1 MERPVKKQ
9 QQVAQVAQ
17 DEIKEEHLLAFIAKE
32 KYEDEQQCKT
42 ELEKYCKELKE
53 ADENFKVNEK
63 VKEICGKKEEERCTG
78 LKAKVKDELGDFDT
92 DLEASVDDIKD
103 EVCEK
108 YEEKCIL
115 LEEAGD
121 DDLKKNSVKLR
132 EGCYKLKREK
142 VVEEL
147 LFRTLGG
154 DANEVNKCKGKMKDV
169 CPVLSRES
177 DELMSLCLN
186 PTKTCKTME
195 SKLKDVC
202 KTLKKELDQKNLEKD
217 FHKKLEKC
225 HFYEQASTDAKC
237 QDFEKK
243 CKEKNIRYEAPESD
257 LSPVKSK
264 ASFLRS
270 IGLDDVHKSAE
281 KDDIIIGKKGVDVPR
296 RLGTDFLQDLLLALS
311 QDENVNESRIER

>member
-1 MERPVKKQ
+1 M
-9 QQVAQVAQ
+9 
-17 DEIKEEHLLAFIAKE
+17 LLE
-32 KYEDEQQCKT
+32 GT
-42 ELEKYCKELKE
+42 GNGELK
-53 ADENFKVNEK
+53 NG
-63 VKEICGKKEEERCTG
+63 C
-78 LKAKVKDELGDFDT
+78 
-92 DLEASVDDIKD
+92 S
-103 EVCEK
+103 
-108 YEEKCIL
+108 
-115 LEEAGD
+115 
-121 DDLKKNSVKLR
+121 SLR
-132 EGCYKLKREK
+132 EECCRLKREK
-142 VVEEL
+142 VAEEL
-147 LFRTLGG
+147 LLRALGG
-154 DANEVNKCKGKMKDV
+154 DVKNDKDVNKCKGKMEKV
-169 CPVLSRES
+169 CPMLIKES